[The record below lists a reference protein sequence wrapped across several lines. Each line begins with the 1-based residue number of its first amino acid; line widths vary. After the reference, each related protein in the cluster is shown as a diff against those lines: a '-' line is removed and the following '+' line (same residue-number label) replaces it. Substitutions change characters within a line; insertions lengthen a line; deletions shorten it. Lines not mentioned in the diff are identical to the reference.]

1 MKIAANIMVSLAA
14 LLTGCIAAS
23 AQIKIGDSI
32 EVDKITH
39 NFGDVLLDNGPL
51 SCEYTITNT
60 GDEPCVI
67 YNVTTSCGCTEAEWT
82 RQPLKKGEKGK
93 ISVSYSND
101 EGPYPFD
108 KSVTVYLSN
117 VKKPLILKLKGVSQE
132 KMRPLESQYPIHF
145 GALGLRETYIKCGNL
160 EQGRSKTETIIVA
173 NISSSPLQLD
183 FKDISENL
191 DIQVSPNPVPAKS
204 TAEISFTVNSDKDKW
219 GKNNY
224 WATPVLNGRVISENG
239 KIRKLGVW
247 AFTKENFDDL
257 SESEISKGSMPR
269 FASSTF
275 NFGKVPVGTE
285 IHATFK
291 LKNEGKSCFCIYKV
305 DVDACCYSHSDIPVA
320 DPGEEITFRVHL
332 DTKDMHAGECLK
344 IVTLTT
350 NSPLRPIVNLFI
362 SGILE

>member
-1 MKIAANIMVSLAA
+1 MKTIVHILASATA
-14 LLTGCIAAS
+14 LMISCIAAS
-23 AQIKIGDSI
+23 GQIKIGDAI

-39 NFGDVLLDNGPL
+39 NFGDILLDSGPV
-51 SCEYTITNT
+51 SCDYTITNT

-93 ISVSYSND
+93 VSVSYSND

-108 KSVTVYLSN
+108 KSITVYLSN
-117 VKKPLILKLKGVSQE
+117 VKKPLILKLKGVSRE
-132 KMRPLESQYPIHF
+132 KMKPLESMYPIHY
-145 GALGLRETYIKCGNL
+145 GPLGLKEAYIKCGNL
-160 EQGRSKTETIIVA
+160 EQGRSKTETVIVA
-173 NISSSPLQLD
+173 NISSTPLQID
-183 FKDISENL
+183 FKDVSDNL
-191 DIQVSPNPVPAKS
+191 EIKVMQNPVPAKS
-204 TAEISFTVNSDKDKW
+204 TTEISFTVTSDREKW

-224 WATPVLNGRVISENG
+224 WATPVLNGRVITENG
-239 KIRKLGVW
+239 KAQKLAVW
-247 AFTKENFDDL
+247 AFTKENFDNL

-269 FASSTF
+269 FVSSTF
-275 NFGKVPVGTE
+275 NFGKAKVGSE
-285 IHATFK
+285 IHATFT
-291 LKNEGKSCFCIYKV
+291 LKNEGKSCFCVHKV

>member
-1 MKIAANIMVSLAA
+1 MVSLAA

-39 NFGDVLLDNGPL
+39 NFGDVLLDSGPL

-132 KMRPLESQYPIHF
+132 NIRYIS
-145 GALGLRETYIKCGNL
+145 GLSASERHISN
-160 EQGRSKTETIIVA
+160 A
-173 NISSSPLQLD
+173 AISS
-183 FKDISENL
+183 
-191 DIQVSPNPVPAKS
+191 
-204 TAEISFTVNSDKDKW
+204 
-219 GKNNY
+219 
-224 WATPVLNGRVISENG
+224 
-239 KIRKLGVW
+239 
-247 AFTKENFDDL
+247 KE
-257 SESEISKGSMPR
+257 EARPR
-269 FASSTF
+269 
-275 NFGKVPVGTE
+275 P
-285 IHATFK
+285 
-291 LKNEGKSCFCIYKV
+291 
-305 DVDACCYSHSDIPVA
+305 
-320 DPGEEITFRVHL
+320 
-332 DTKDMHAGECLK
+332 
-344 IVTLTT
+344 
-350 NSPLRPIVNLFI
+350 
-362 SGILE
+362 

>member
-39 NFGDVLLDNGPL
+39 NFGDVLLDSGPL

-108 KSVTVYLSN
+108 KSITVYLSES
-117 VKKPLILKLKGVSQE
+117 KKPLILKLRGVSLE
-132 KMRPLESQYPIHF
+132 KMKPLTELYPVSYGPF
-145 GALGLRETYIKCGNL
+145 ALKEAISKCGNL
-160 EQGRSKTETIIVA
+160 EQGGSKSEAVMVA
-173 NISSSPLQLD
+173 NTSSSPITVSFRNVD
-183 FKDISENL
+183 KNL
-191 DIQVSPNPVPAKS
+191 NIKVSPNPIPANS
-204 TAEISFTVNSDKDKW
+204 TAEMTFTITADKDLW
-219 GKNNY
+219 GKNTY
-224 WATPVLNGRVISENG
+224 WATPAVNG
-239 KIRKLGVW
+239 KTYVSNEGKDKIGVW
-247 AFTKENFDDL
+247 AFTKDNFSDFP
-257 SESEISKGSMPR
+257 ESERQNAPR
-269 FASSTF
+269 PKFETSTYS
-275 NFGKVPVGTE
+275 FGKIKKGE
-285 IHATFK
+285 IVHAEFTF
-291 LKNEGKSCFCIYKV
+291 KNEGKQTFRIYKV
-305 DVDACCYSHSDIPVA
+305 DVDACCYSHSTIPA
-320 DPGEEITFRVHL
+320 AAPGEEVTFRVHL
-332 DTKDMHAGECLK
+332 DTKDMEAGESLS

-362 SGILE
+362 AGWLE